1 MDYGI
6 IVYSSITV
14 ANRAKKLAAN
24 QIGYIGI
31 IQIPAKLGIKGCNYS
46 VRCKF
51 DDLELMQSISAEYGL
66 KIKAA
71 FRETTQDGEKVYTK
85 L

>member
-6 IVYSSITV
+6 IVYSSITM
-14 ANRAKKLAAN
+14 ANRAKKLAQN
-24 QIGYIGI
+24 QVGYMGI
-31 IQIPAKLGIKGCNYS
+31 IQIPSKLGIKGCNYS

-51 DDLELMQSISAEYGL
+51 EDMQRIEDLSSEYGL
-66 KIKAA
+66 KIKAT